1 MSRGE
6 TRADA
11 SGPGDL
17 PVSLR
22 DIEKARQRI
31 ARHVVL
37 TPCPRAMAFDDVS
50 PGTLHLKLE
59 NLQRTGSFKD
69 RGSLNRLLHLDD
81 DERRRGVVTASAGN
95 HAQAVA
101 YHARRLGIPCTV
113 VMPETAP
120 LIKVSNTEGYGA
132 RVIQLGEVLDDSAV
146 EAYRLVDEDGLVMI
160 HPFDDPRVI
169 AGQGSIG
176 LEILEQVPEVD
187 VIVVP
192 VGGGGMISGIAL
204 AVRNLAPHVRII
216 GVEADAAPSA
226 RASRDAGEIVKITNS
241 RTLADGIATKR
252 VGEHTF
258 PIIEALVDD
267 LVSVSEE
274 EIASAV
280 LLLLERQ
287 KSVVEG
293 AGAVSLAALARGAVE
308 VAPDETA
315 VLVVSGGNIDVNMVS
330 RIIDRGLV
338 ADGRLARLL
347 VKVPDLPGSLA
358 GLTRLV
364 ASLGANVLET
374 SHRRGF
380 ADISVGD
387 VEILFTLETRG
398 RAHLDAIIRSLEADS
413 ILVEEY
419 T

>member
-1 MSRGE
+1 ME
-6 TRADA
+6 I
-11 SGPGDL
+11 
-17 PVSLR
+17 SLAA
-22 DIEKARQRI
+22 IEAARERI
-31 ARHVVL
+31 APHVVH
-37 TPCPRAMAFDDVS
+37 TPCPRSMVFADLT
-50 PGTLHLKLE
+50 PGRLYLKLE

-69 RGSLNRLLHLDD
+69 RGSLNRLLHLDEA
-81 DERRRGVVTASAGN
+81 ERRRGVVTASAGN

-101 YHARRLGIPCTV
+101 FHAERLGIPCTV

-132 RVIQLGEVLDDSAV
+132 RVIQLGTVLDDSAV
-146 EAYRLVDEDGLVMI
+146 EARRIEADEGLTMI
-160 HPFDDPRVI
+160 HPFDDRDVI
-169 AGQGSIG
+169 AGQGSMG
-176 LEILEQVPEVD
+176 LEILEQVPDVD

-204 AVRNLAPHVRII
+204 AVRALAPHVRIV

-226 RASRDAGEIVKITNS
+226 LASRRAGEIVNITSS

-252 VGEHTF
+252 VGEITF
-258 PIIEALVDD
+258 PIIEALVDE
-267 LVSVSEE
+267 LVVVSEE
-274 EIASAV
+274 EIASAI

-293 AGAVSLAALARGAVE
+293 AGAVSLAALARGAVALE
-308 VAPDETA
+308 PDERA

-338 ADGRLARLL
+338 ADGRLVRFL
-347 VKVPDLPGSLA
+347 VKVPDAPGSLA
-358 GLTRLV
+358 RLTHLV
-364 ASLGANVLET
+364 AGLGANVLET

-387 VEILFTLETRG
+387 VEIVFTLETRG
-398 RAHLDAIIRSLEADS
+398 QAHVTTIVQILEAEG
-413 ILVEEY
+413 LVVEDFL
-419 T
+419 